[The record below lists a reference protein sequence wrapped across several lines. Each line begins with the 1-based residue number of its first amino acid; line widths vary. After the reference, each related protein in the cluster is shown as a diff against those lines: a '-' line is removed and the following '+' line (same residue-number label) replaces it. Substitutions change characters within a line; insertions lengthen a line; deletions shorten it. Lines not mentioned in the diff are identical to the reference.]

1 MTLNLGWGVTLIKC
15 LFNISSVKFNLK
27 QNHAPD
33 IKFAEFCTAGGKWA
47 YEKYLQK
54 KLSFFC

>member
-33 IKFAEFCTAGGKWA
+33 IKFAEFGTAGGK
-47 YEKYLQK
+47 
-54 KLSFFC
+54 